1 VSSSEPATRSLLG
14 LQAKRLLTGETAPVT
29 SMQRASDGS
38 VVRWG
43 DVDMPIPAAV
53 VSPGVPAS
61 VTVAVSPMQP
71 GHAVTV
77 EYRVNGGPVRQA
89 IGLPEPRAHDANAR
103 LFRAVLPG
111 QAGGLVEFLP
121 VLRFAGQPIS
131 PRLAELADCPRYQV
145 DRAATGHP
153 KSQSNLRAPAPV
165 AAVNPSAPLGVAPA
179 GEPRWAW
186 STRFLGLLKA
196 TFREEAVGVVPDGLR
211 IDWHVKEGS
220 FVGPGLEAVTLPGA
234 ADWMRIRNDGV
245 AIVNVQACFETRTGV
260 RIYSS
265 YSGILDLGRDGY
277 ARALR
282 NELPPLPP
290 VVVALTFAT
299 ADKELE
305 WLNRAQCIGVG
316 KVDTTAPSVELD
328 VYVVEVGGR
337 RHAE

>member
-1 VSSSEPATRSLLG
+1 VSSSEQSANSVRVPLGQAPLARS
-14 LQAKRLLTGETAPVT
+14 V
-29 SMQRASDGS
+29 QRARDGS
-38 VVRWG
+38 ILWWG
-43 DVDMPIPAAV
+43 DADTPVPPAIT
-53 VSPGVPAS
+53 SPGAAAS
-61 VTVAVSPMQP
+61 VTAAVSPVRP

-89 IGLPEPRAHDANAR
+89 IGLPEPRVHDAKAR

-111 QAGGLVEFLP
+111 QADGLVEFLP

-131 PRLAELADCPRYQV
+131 PRLAELSDCPRYQV
-145 DRAATGHP
+145 DGAATVHP
-153 KSQSNLRAPAPV
+153 KSPSDRGTPASV
-165 AAVNPSAPLGVAPA
+165 AAANSSAPLGAA
-179 GEPRWAW
+179 LAAEPCWAW
-186 STRFLGLLKA
+186 STRFLGSLTA

-220 FVGPGLEAVTLPGA
+220 FVGPGLDAVTLPGA

-245 AIVNVQACFETRTGV
+245 AIVNVQACFETRTGA
-260 RIYSS
+260 RLYSS
-265 YSGILDLGRDGY
+265 YSGILELGRDGY

-316 KVDTTAPSVELD
+316 RVDTTAPSVELD
-328 VYVVEVGGR
+328 VYVLEVGGR